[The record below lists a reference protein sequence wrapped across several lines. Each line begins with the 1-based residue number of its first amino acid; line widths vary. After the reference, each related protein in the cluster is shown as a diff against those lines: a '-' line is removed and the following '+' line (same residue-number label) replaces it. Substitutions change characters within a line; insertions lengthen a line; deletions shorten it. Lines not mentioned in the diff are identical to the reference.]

1 MQKDPV
7 TMIATLG
14 ITGAIGY
21 VVWKN
26 WPAIKRQLDGGLAA
40 QKPVTGARTVGAGSG
55 DAAAAQQKSW
65 AYDASSPVSRENQA
79 RFGAAI
85 QNLKWGGLNGGIA

>member
-55 DAAAAQQKSW
+55 DEAAAKQNSW
-65 AYDASSPVSRENQA
+65 AYNPASPVSELNQ
-79 RFGAAI
+79 RLFGDSVTG
-85 QNLKWGGLNGGIA
+85 LKWGGLNGGIV

>member
-55 DAAAAQQKSW
+55 DETAAKQDSW
-65 AYDASSPVSRENQA
+65 AVDMSSPVSADNQR

-85 QNLKWGGLNGGIA
+85 QNLKWGGLNGGIV